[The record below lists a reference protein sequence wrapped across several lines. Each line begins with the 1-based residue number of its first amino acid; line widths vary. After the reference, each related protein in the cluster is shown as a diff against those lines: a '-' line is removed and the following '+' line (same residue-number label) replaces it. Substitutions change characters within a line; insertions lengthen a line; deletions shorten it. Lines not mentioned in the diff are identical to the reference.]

1 LDYAFRRAGMHRV
14 SLNWYGWNEGAGRLY
29 ERMGFVREARLREAL
44 WHEGRW
50 WDEFEAGM
58 LVEEWEE
65 RRREERREKGD

>member
-1 LDYAFRRAGMHRV
+1 M
-14 SLNWYGWNEGAGRLY
+14 
-29 ERMGFVREARLREAL
+29 

-65 RRREERREKGD
+65 RRRERERREDGNVEEEEKGKMEERD